1 MNRDINIRLFV
12 KQNILKNITVI
23 FVTIFLTQWV
33 VPYVREIGDGGVD
46 AFLFLSIFPLGA
58 MFGYFAFSYSNTNL
72 YSTIHR
78 ALADATTFIF
88 MVIIAFSVSLATAV
102 GVVTIPTLKIPFIL
116 LAALLILGC
125 QVYDFW
131 DFYSN
136 VAKKSD

>member
-1 MNRDINIRLFV
+1 MTRDIKIRLFV
-12 KQNILKNITVI
+12 KQNILKNLTVL

-33 VPYVREIGDGGVD
+33 VPYIQEIGDGGVD

-72 YSTIHR
+72 YSTAHR

-88 MVIIAFSVSLATAV
+88 MVIIAFSVSTATAV
-102 GVVTIPTLKIPFIL
+102 GVVSIPTLKIPFIL